1 MNRIQF
7 NLWALQQT
15 DVRLMVHSDRK
26 ISPQENRLP
35 PPLQTGLAL
44 TALAPMQDVTDL
56 FFMSVID
63 RYGSPDYFFTEYF
76 RVYTNSGLDK
86 KTLRSITENSTDRP
100 IFAQLIGES
109 IPDLVRIAQSL
120 SHYPIAGIDLNMGCP
135 APRIYRKNV
144 GGGLLRDPE
153 KVSRILGEL
162 RDAVDGRLTVKMR
175 VGFDDTANFDRI
187 LDLINRYNIDLL
199 SLHGR
204 TVKEKYHSA
213 VHYDLI
219 AHAVQRVNCPVL
231 ANGNVTSA
239 NAAATVL
246 SKTGAAG
253 VMVGR
258 AAIRNPWIF
267 KQIRQT
273 LSGQPVSIVTL
284 VEVRDYI
291 ERLRQTTTTQPI
303 PERARVS
310 YLKMYLN
317 YIAQGVDAAGAF
329 QHEMRLARTETELF
343 EVCDRH
349 LLSDPNQ
356 AFALEPYPGL
366 VARPNCETAR
376 EAIVN

>member
-1 MNRIQF
+1 M
-7 NLWALQQT
+7 LHP
-15 DVRLMVHSDRK
+15 VHK
-26 ISPQENRLP
+26 VSPKENRLP
-35 PPLQTGLAL
+35 PPLHSGLAL

-63 RYGSPDYFFTEYF
+63 CYGSPDYFFTEYF
-76 RVYTNSGLDK
+76 RVYANSGLDK

-162 RDAVDGRLTVKMR
+162 REAVDGRLTVKMR
-175 VGFDDTANFDRI
+175 IGFDDTANFDRI
-187 LDLINRYNIDLL
+187 LDLINRHDIDLL

-204 TVKEKYHSA
+204 TVKEMYHSA
-213 VHYDLI
+213 VHYNLI

-239 NAAATVL
+239 SAAVAVL
-246 SKTGAAG
+246 SQTGAAG

-284 VEVRDYI
+284 AEVRDYI
-291 ERLRQTTTTQPI
+291 ERLRQTTTAQTI

-317 YIAQGVDAAGAF
+317 YIAQGVDSAGTF
-329 QHEMRLARTETELF
+329 QREMRLTRTETELF
-343 EVCDRH
+343 GVCDRH
-349 LLSDPNQ
+349 LLSDPDQ
-356 AFALEPYPGL
+356 AFALEPYPGV
-366 VARPNCETAR
+366 VARPNCETAH
-376 EAIVN
+376 ESIVS